1 MILTFEIFERS
12 RNHGKKFLKLC
23 QTSFSGIVH
32 WQEWGFLQLVTA
44 LGNWIERNPVNQ
56 YESRDK
62 SFATNRNMVYS
73 SKANNKSFRKR
84 ACIYCDSD
92 EPESVD
98 CKTVTMFNGRRSIL
112 KERSAY
118 VLIPQALAIEQ
129 LNVIAKAVS
138 IVTQTPLV
146 CL

>member
-1 MILTFEIFERS
+1 MQSLAHDHARV
-12 RNHGKKFLKLC
+12 
-23 QTSFSGIVH
+23 IV
-32 WQEWGFLQLVTA
+32 A
-44 LGNWIERNPVNQ
+44 
-56 YESRDK
+56 
-62 SFATNRNMVYS
+62 M
-73 SKANNKSFRKR
+73 KAS
-84 ACIYCDSD
+84 CCDSD

-98 CKTVTMFNGRRSIL
+98 CKTLTMFNGRRSIL

-138 IVTQTPLV
+138 IVTQTQLV